1 MVSEEDK
8 GSIDTALRESE
19 EELGLNTSNIDVW
32 GSMLPLPDRV
42 SVRKCFVFEA
52 LIPYPLS

>member
-1 MVSEEDK
+1 MVSDEDK
-8 GSIDTALRESE
+8 GSIDAALRESE

-42 SVRKCFVFEA
+42 SV
-52 LIPYPLS
+52 

>member
-42 SVRKCFVFEA
+42 SV
-52 LIPYPLS
+52 

>member
-42 SVRKCFVFEA
+42 SVWIVFDA
-52 LIPYPLS
+52 LIPFHVSE